1 MKNFI
6 QLPTRSLKESETRSE
21 LLFRELGQCWH
32 LYTPEQ
38 FEIIFA
44 TEDDFKAGMTLMA
57 ICSKAFP
64 DIRILTFELM
74 SNHLHATL
82 AGLRERILAFFGMY
96 GKHLSGYLHGIGRP
110 VDLSSWECQ
119 LREITDL
126 NDLRTVIVY
135 NNRNG
140 YLVNPSVTPFSYPWG
155 ANRFFFNPELRGF
168 HESSSTKLT
177 VKEIRR
183 VFKTRSLDMYAG
195 LSMVSGYASPIGF
208 CEIETTERLFRD
220 ARQYFYKLARDVE
233 SQKTISSELGS
244 SVCFT
249 DDELYSILLSKCRSE
264 YNVRSLSML
273 TTDMKI
279 ELAKTLHFDYHA
291 NNKQVA
297 RILRLDLALV
307 DSVFPDMR

>member
-6 QLPTRSLKESETRSE
+6 QLPTRSLKELETRSE
-21 LLFRELGQCWH
+21 LLFQELGQCWH

-44 TEDDFKAGMTLMA
+44 TEDDFMAGMTLMA

-74 SNHLHATL
+74 SNHVHATL
-82 AGLRERILAFFGMY
+82 VGLRERILAFFGMY

-220 ARQYFYKLARDVE
+220 ARQYFYKLSRDVE

>member
-21 LLFRELGQCWH
+21 LLFQELGQCWH

-64 DIRILTFELM
+64 DVRILTFELM
-74 SNHLHATL
+74 SNHVHATL

-168 HESSSTKLT
+168 HDSSSIKLT

-183 VFKTRSLDMYAG
+183 IFKTRSLDMYAG

-220 ARQYFYKLARDVE
+220 ARQYFYKLSRDVE

-249 DDELYSILLSKCRSE
+249 DDELYSIVLSKCHSE
-264 YNVRSLSML
+264 YNVRSASLL
-273 TTDMKI
+273 TIDMKI

-291 NNKQVA
+291 NNRQVA
-297 RILRLDLALV
+297 RILRLDRALV

>member
-21 LLFRELGQCWH
+21 LLFQELGQCWH

-64 DIRILTFELM
+64 DVRILTFELM

-82 AGLRERILAFFGMY
+82 AGLRERILAFFRMY

-168 HESSSTKLT
+168 HDSSSIKLT

-183 VFKTRSLDMYAG
+183 IFKTRSLDMYAG
-195 LSMVSGYASPIGF
+195 LKPLSGYSGMPDN
-208 CEIETTERLFRD
+208 TTINYR
-220 ARQYFYKLARDVE
+220 
-233 SQKTISSELGS
+233 G
-244 SVCFT
+244 
-249 DDELYSILLSKCRSE
+249 
-264 YNVRSLSML
+264 M
-273 TTDMKI
+273 
-279 ELAKTLHFDYHA
+279 
-291 NNKQVA
+291 
-297 RILRLDLALV
+297 
-307 DSVFPDMR
+307 